1 MASERDEINKLLIE
15 LGKDVLRIVDNKVND
30 EIKEVYK
37 KEVEYMYSEYE
48 PRVYRRRYD
57 DEGFLDERNWDVD
70 IKLKRNGDIE
80 YELINETET
89 ANPSAV
95 YRLDEMIETGKV
107 HAKIPKRPVYE
118 RTQDRIVSEGVVENI
133 LESEL
138 KKQGWDF
145 K

>member
-1 MASERDEINKLLIE
+1 MASERDEIKQLLRE
-15 LGKDVLRIVDNKVND
+15 LGEDVLKTVDSKVNN

-37 KEVEYMYSEYE
+37 EEVEYMYSEYE
-48 PRVYRRRYD
+48 PRVYKRRYD
-57 DEGFLDERNWDVD
+57 DKGFLDERNWDVN

-89 ANPSAV
+89 AKPNV
-95 YRLDEMIETGKV
+95 LRLDEMIETGKV
-107 HAKIPKRPVYE
+107 HAKIPERPVYE
-118 RTQDRIVSEGVVENI
+118 RTQDRIVSEGIVENI